1 MTPVPLQWMNDFL
14 LSYNIGHALLAGFV
28 LSILAVLPLQ
38 SRKVFALNAALF
50 GVLFAIAPISA
61 SAFRW
66 RLFGFVLLVLAP
78 LLYLTSDE

>member
-14 LSYNIGHALLAGFV
+14 LAYNIGHAILVGFV
-28 LSILAVLPLQ
+28 LSVLAILPLQ
-38 SRKVFALNAALF
+38 SRKVFALNAGLF
-50 GVLFAIAPISA
+50 GTLFVITPISA
-61 SAFRW
+61 SAYQW